1 MKLDEKAIEKLIEQV
16 LSEDLPSIKDI
27 ELKSQ
32 VYDKAKE
39 QVGWE
44 WNPAE
49 VWPKVQSKDIT
60 SAGKAYQQKLD
71 AFLKALDLIEIKDSI
86 LGRTGN
92 TSARG
97 LLDQLQ
103 KGGLAVGEPDKVDE
117 QDLKLRFTG
126 KGAKA
131 SLPTGKYNNAI
142 ANVVRLEY
150 LASIADNNDN
160 VFKYLVGVYNINPQ
174 KHLDI
179 MTTIKGTKWRK
190 FIKNEKDTSIERP
203 AIDQKPTDAQA
214 TITEPSFQ
222 TQRAERAT
230 PSMSEFAIFNNFRGA
245 DLNATIRR
253 LTDFSLAVLG
263 PEKVNE
269 EVEQESPSPVDKA
282 QKLLTDVMVMDYLIT
297 FAKEIDHGA
306 GAYFFEAFLAFLA
319 GGQAGGKAKGAAG
332 GMGESDFVKKDGK
345 KGSAKYLA
353 KGTDVEQAAKSFL
366 RDDPVEY
373 IVAYK
378 VDSSGK
384 AVSDPDKLYALNIS
398 NFFVEKLEEFDENG
412 QANFKISNFKK
423 KEIKTL
429 KVSRNESISMKK
441 YVLQTGI
448 GTLYLAKL
456 DDEDLKPYRENIVAY
471 ADTLEDVSQR
481 AFEAFEALSKQLNV
495 AREKSKIYATGLKD
509 KRKQKQTGT
518 DALDAM
524 TAAKDGQEKLIN
536 IFENPSPAVTQE
548 SKLSDLDKLILE
560 VLKENT

>member
-1 MKLDEKAIEKLIEQV
+1 
-16 LSEDLPSIKDI
+16 
-27 ELKSQ
+27 
-32 VYDKAKE
+32 
-39 QVGWE
+39 
-44 WNPAE
+44 
-49 VWPKVQSKDIT
+49 
-60 SAGKAYQQKLD
+60 
-71 AFLKALDLIEIKDSI
+71 
-86 LGRTGN
+86 
-92 TSARG
+92 
-97 LLDQLQ
+97 
-103 KGGLAVGEPDKVDE
+103 
-117 QDLKLRFTG
+117 
-126 KGAKA
+126 
-131 SLPTGKYNNAI
+131 
-142 ANVVRLEY
+142 
-150 LASIADNNDN
+150 
-160 VFKYLVGVYNINPQ
+160 
-174 KHLDI
+174 
-179 MTTIKGTKWRK
+179 
-190 FIKNEKDTSIERP
+190 
-203 AIDQKPTDAQA
+203 
-214 TITEPSFQ
+214 
-222 TQRAERAT
+222 
-230 PSMSEFAIFNNFRGA
+230 
-245 DLNATIRR
+245 
-253 LTDFSLAVLG
+253 
-263 PEKVNE
+263 
-269 EVEQESPSPVDKA
+269 
-282 QKLLTDVMVMDYLIT
+282 MVMDYLIT

-412 QANFKISNFKK
+412 QANFKISNFEK
-423 KEIKTL
+423 KEIETL
-429 KVSRNESISMKK
+429 KVSRNQSISMKK
-441 YVLQTGI
+441 YVAQTGI